1 MVRKGCVLLL
11 WSVESWVLVYMGGSA
26 VQLPELLGLVW
37 RNDDLLVCMDAAAH
51 LVANHYR
58 FLRDLRHQH
67 VIFEVA
73 RQTLSGVDW
82 LQLFLRE
89 LALHTDRHV

>member
-1 MVRKGCVLLL
+1 
-11 WSVESWVLVYMGGSA
+11 
-26 VQLPELLGLVW
+26 
-37 RNDDLLVCMDAAAH
+37 MDAAAH

-89 LALHTDRHV
+89 LALHTDRYV